1 MKRSWTTRA
10 EKLANKGLIV
20 PPTEEKAMREL
31 TGHKVNPANDTLD
44 VLVMDQPGSGGAN
57 HHYQVRGFNTG
68 TNPSDPF
75 TQRYGK
81 PGDHTT
87 LLFQN
92 GPIAE
97 VGVNGITHEALLAVL
112 IDRLECFQAGKFANE
127 YNAAALDHLRSAQG
141 VLLDRTRARMARGVE
156 GTHTV

>member
-1 MKRSWTTRA
+1 
-10 EKLANKGLIV
+10 
-20 PPTEEKAMREL
+20 MREL
-31 TGHKVNPANDTLD
+31 HGHKVNAANDTLQIE
-44 VLVMDQPGSGGAN
+44 VLDEPGSGGA
-57 HHYQVRGFNTG
+57 HHRYQIREFDVRG
-68 TNPSDPF
+68 NPSMGASYQYPGPF
-75 TQRYGK
+75 TNV
-81 PGDHTT
+81 T

-97 VGVNGITHEALLAVL
+97 AGVNGITHEALLAIL
-112 IDRLECFQAGKFANE
+112 IDRLECFQNGKFAND